1 MSNKSK
7 GIGGERELVHKFW
20 AAGWSSVRVAGS
32 GSSRYPSPDILAAN
46 VLRKL
51 AIEAKMIN
59 GENKYFTEEGVRQLR
74 GFAENFGAEAWI
86 AVKFSGNDW
95 YFLPIS
101 ELDKSGKNYVIS
113 LKNAKIKGLLFEELI
128 K

>member
-7 GIGGERELVHKFW
+7 GINGERDLVHRFW

-51 AIEAKMIN
+51 AIEAKVIN
-59 GENKYFTEEGVRQLR
+59 GENKYLSEDDVRQLEI
-74 GFAENFGAEAWI
+74 FAENFGAEPWI
-86 AVKFSGNDW
+86 AVRFSGNDW
-95 YFLPIS
+95 YFMPIS
-101 ELDKSGKNYVIS
+101 ELGKSGKNYVIS

>member
-7 GIGGERELVHKFW
+7 GIKGERELIHRFW
-20 AAGWSSVRVAGS
+20 ASEWSAVRIAGS

-51 AIEAKMIN
+51 AIEAKVIN
-59 GENKYFTEEGVRQLR
+59 GQNKYFSEEEVKQLVV
-74 GFAENFGAEAWI
+74 FAKNFGAEPWI
-86 AVKFSGNDW
+86 AVKFGGNDW
-95 YFLPIS
+95 YFISLS
-101 ELDKSGKNYVIS
+101 ELNKSGKNYVIS